1 MIGSFS
7 KNCETSCSR
16 GVTRCNLSHSIAKL
30 LLLSLQ
36 LATQFFIA
44 RLVANMGCHT
54 KKSSLELAMQRHCV
68 ASCRE
73 NCLVWY
79 GLKLR
84 QLIRWSCW
92 TTNLRKIHKTHSWF
106 FGRYIDDCLGT
117 ASCTHV
123 DLERCINYVNYFHPD
138 LNFTWEISETV
149 CRPWI
154 FRY

>member
-1 MIGSFS
+1 MRCFSF
-7 KNCETSCSR
+7 
-16 GVTRCNLSHSIAKL
+16 RCFCNYTVCLFHWCKVYNIYCKKCPQQLFIWWWTISTNKCSIAMQTN
-30 LLLSLQ
+30 LSLQ
-36 LATQFFIA
+36 LATKKIYC
-44 RLVANMGCHT
+44 RLQLGCQT
-54 KKSSLELAMQRHCV
+54 
-68 ASCRE
+68 
-73 NCLVWY
+73 Y

-92 TTNLRKIHKTHSWF
+92 TTILWKIHKTHSWF
-106 FGRYIDDCLGT
+106 FGRYINDCLGT